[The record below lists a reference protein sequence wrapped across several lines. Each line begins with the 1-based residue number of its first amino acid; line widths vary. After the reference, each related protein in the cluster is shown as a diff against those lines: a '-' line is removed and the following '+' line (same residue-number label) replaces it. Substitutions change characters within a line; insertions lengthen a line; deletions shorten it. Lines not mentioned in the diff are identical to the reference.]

1 MASPHETQ
9 LLQVLADTQSSADGP
24 RRQAEHYLQTAQND
38 PAFPS
43 TLAVIASHG
52 TIASELRQAA
62 LLNLKNFVSGNW
74 TGVDDNGMPTVQ
86 IEEGAKGEIRA
97 RMLELATSDVDTRKI
112 KGAASMVVSKIANV
126 DYPDQWPDL
135 LPTILHII
143 QTGTDLQLHGSL
155 KVLADVVEDSLSED
169 QFFSVARDIVNT
181 VYGVAVNDARKGSL
195 RALAVSVFRGTFD
208 IMDMVKEEH
217 GTEVRAF
224 AEEVLESWTPFFLA
238 VMKQPLPT
246 PPKDGEEDGPVDQQW
261 RGVISLKLQ
270 VIKTLMKIRSV
281 FPQLLLPQSTV
292 LFSATWEE
300 LTTVQSLH
308 QEMYVDNDMQG
319 RMEDADNLPYTLD
332 FLVLEEL
339 DFLQSCLRAPPV
351 QKELEAQLQANASV
365 AATPW
370 VIDVMKL
377 AVNYAQIPKEEEELW
392 DIDVNLF
399 LAEETSV
406 TTQYTLRMACGDLLI
421 KLGEWLSLGALEG
434 LAAYTQMIFSSDAAT
449 WRIRESVLFLL
460 TQLTNDFLD
469 VGTEI
474 PPEVTGSFLP
484 FIDYSINREEEHL
497 LRARGFL
504 VAGILV
510 QSLPDVALGLLDRTV
525 RAVNSDGTEV
535 VRVSCIKSLQG
546 FIKAHTVPADRQ
558 ITIVASIS
566 EFLYSKDLTELEV
579 ADDLLVTLVE
589 SLRAAIQMD
598 TRIALSNE
606 SGALDLLFVLAKH
619 GASNF
624 QMTMLVTETFEDIVA
639 SFADSEAF
647 TALCTKVLPSLTGA
661 FDVGTMT
668 DDDPLVEL
676 ATELLSIL
684 TENGS
689 EPLPPGFVGAALP
702 KLNRLLMTTT
712 EGGILRPGVEAVKY
726 MLMHDHQQVL
736 AWHDESNRSGLEVC
750 LIIIDRL
757 LGPTMEDNAASEVGG
772 LAAELVEKAGSERL
786 GPYLEQL
793 LKAVATR
800 LTTAEASPF
809 IQSLILVFARLSLVG
824 AHDVVEFLNQIQING
839 QSGLQVVLSKWLE
852 HSVNFAGYDEIR
864 QNVLALS
871 KIFSLNDQRV
881 AQTLVKGDL
890 IIPTSNRIMTRSK
903 AKLSKDGPY
912 FAPPPQL
919 TRRPDPDQYTM
930 IPASLKIIKVLIEEL
945 LSASGHQN
953 SATAAAAADFADE
966 EGDDD
971 SWEDVP
977 NVLDLGLSA
986 TKADLMAFGEGR
998 GGGSLV
1004 RDRDD
1009 ETQAYLTEFF
1019 VKAGRENLAGFNQLY
1034 EALSGEEKVKLQELA
1049 QGA

>member
-9 LLQVLADTQSSADGP
+9 LLQVLSDTQSPADGP
-24 RRQAEHYLQTAQND
+24 RRQAEYYLQTAQND

-43 TLAVIASHG
+43 TLASIASNR
-52 TIASELRQAA
+52 TVVSELRQAA
-62 LLNLKNFVSGNW
+62 LLNLKNFVNANW
-74 TGVDDNGMPTVQ
+74 AGVDDNGMPTVQ

-97 RMLELATSDVDTRKI
+97 RMLELATSDVDTRRI
-112 KGAASMVVSKIANV
+112 KGAASMVVSKIALV

-135 LPTILHII
+135 LPTVLHII
-143 QTGTDLQLHGSL
+143 QTGTDLQLHGPL

-181 VYGVAVNDARKGSL
+181 VYGVAVNDARKESL
-195 RALAVSVFRGTFD
+195 RALAVSVFRGTFE
-208 IMDMVKEEH
+208 IMEMVKDEH

-224 AEEVLESWTPFFLA
+224 AEEVLESWSPYFLA
-238 VMKQPLPT
+238 IMKQPLPT
-246 PPKDGEEDGPVDQQW
+246 PSQEGEEDGPADQQW

-270 VIKTLMKIRSV
+270 VVKTLMKIRSV
-281 FPQLLLPQSTV
+281 FPQLLLPQSPV
-292 LFSATWEE
+292 LFSATWAE
-300 LTTVQSLH
+300 LSTVQSIH

-351 QKELEAQLQANASV
+351 QKELEAQLQANPSV

-370 VIDVMKL
+370 VLDVMKL
-377 AVNYAQIPKEEEELW
+377 AVNYAQIPKEEEDLW
-392 DIDVNLF
+392 DVDVNLF
-399 LAEETSV
+399 LSEETSV

-421 KLGEWLSLGALEG
+421 KLGEWLGQGALEG
-434 LAAYTQMIFSSDAAT
+434 LLAYTQMIFSDAST
-449 WRIRESVLFLL
+449 WRIKEAVLFLL

-469 VGTEI
+469 LEQPIT
-474 PPEVTGSFLP
+474 PEVTGSFLP
-484 FIDYSINREEEHL
+484 FIEYSINREEEHL

-510 QSLPDVALGLLDRTV
+510 QSLPDVALGLFDRTV
-525 RAVNSDGTEV
+525 RAVNADESEV
-535 VRVSCIKSLQG
+535 VKVSCVKSLQG
-546 FIKAHTVPADRQ
+546 FIKAPTIPVDRQ
-558 ITIVASIS
+558 VTIIASIS

-589 SLRAAIQMD
+589 SLKGAIMMD
-598 TRIALSNE
+598 TRIAISNE

-619 GASNF
+619 GASSF
-624 QMTMLVTETFEDIVA
+624 QLTMMVTETFEDIVS
-639 SFADSEAF
+639 SFAGGEAF
-647 TALCTKVLPSLTGA
+647 TALCAKVLPSLTGA

-668 DDDPLVEL
+668 DDNPLVEL
-676 ATELLSIL
+676 ATELLTIL

-689 EPLPPGFVGAALP
+689 EPLPPGFVAAALP
-702 KLNRLLMTTT
+702 KLNRLLMNTT
-712 EGGILRPGVEAVKY
+712 EGGILRPGVEAVKF
-726 MLMHDHQQVL
+726 MLMHDHQQVFG
-736 AWHDESNRSGLEVC
+736 WHDESNRSGLEVC

-772 LAAELVEKAGSERL
+772 LAAELVEKAGQERL
-786 GPYLEQL
+786 GPFLEQL

-800 LTTAEASPF
+800 LATAEAAPF

-824 AHDVVEFLNQIQING
+824 AHDVVEFLSQIQING

-852 HSVNFAGYDEIR
+852 HSVNFAGFNYSQRLTKGSVI
-864 QNVLALS
+864 ALS
-871 KIFSLNDQRV
+871 KIFSLNDPRV
-881 AQTLVKGDL
+881 AQTMVKGDL

-903 AKLSKDGPY
+903 AKLSKDGY
-912 FAPPPQL
+912 YVPPPTL
-919 TRRPDPDQYTM
+919 TRQPDPDQYTI
-930 IPASLKIIKVLIEEL
+930 IPAALKIVKVLIEEL
-945 LSASGHQN
+945 LSASGLQN
-953 SATAAAAADFADE
+953 AATAAAAAEFADE

-977 NVLDLGLSA
+977 NVLDLGSA
-986 TKADLMAFGEGR
+986 STRADLMAFGEGK
-998 GGGSLV
+998 GSFT
-1004 RDRDD
+1004 RNRDD

-1019 VKAGRENLAGFNQLY
+1019 VKAGRENIGSFNELY
-1034 EALSGEEKVKLQELA
+1034 NALTDEEKVKLQELA